1 MSLSN
6 GLSTGNSP
14 LSCGAFSRTSP
25 VLGHGRACAPVHAQ
39 GTCAWVCWGG
49 WGCPAHAWTGLEVA
63 VRACSRSDRMLLLF
77 SSF

>member
-25 VLGHGRACAPVHAQ
+25 VLGHGHAVR
-39 GTCAWVCWGG
+39 TCACPGHLCLGLLGG

>member
-25 VLGHGRACAPVHAQ
+25 VLGPGRACAPVHAQ
-39 GTCAWVCWGG
+39 GTCAWVCWGVG
-49 WGCPAHAWTGLEVA
+49 VP
-63 VRACSRSDRMLLLF
+63 RACVDGAGGGCARLLTITNPMLLLF